1 MTQPVRTIRRAAS
14 VEAEVHVAVAVVGGG
29 ACGLT
34 AALML
39 GDAGI
44 DCVVLERD
52 ALPSG
57 STALSSG
64 FIPAPGTRTQREH
77 GVADDSAARFA
88 ADIQA
93 KAHGRAAP
101 ALVDAYANAIG
112 PALDALQERH
122 GLAWTLLDGFL
133 YPGHSV
139 HRMHALPQKTGAAL
153 MAALQAAVEAAGI
166 PVLTQAVVDT
176 LVLDDEDRVVGIDYL
191 RPDGQHETLGCD
203 ALLLA
208 CNGFG
213 GNPQMVRTL
222 LPEMA
227 EATFGGHVPAT
238 TAAPI
243 LWGEAL
249 GARLRDLG
257 GYQGHGSWVTPQGAL
272 MSWAVMMEGGVQL
285 NSEGRRFHDE
295 TQGYS
300 EAAVH
305 VLAQPGGIAW
315 NVFDTP
321 LLALARGF
329 PDFCDAEAAGALR
342 RCDSVAA
349 LADCIGC
356 EAGALQATLDAM
368 RVAARRPPMAAC
380 SHAARRA
387 VLRRQ
392 GDRRAVPHPGRPR
405 HRARHARAAARRH
418 AAAQP
423 ACRRRR
429 GGRRLGRRGVG
440 LSLRQRAAERR
451 GRRLHRGAHGAA
463 HSIQGG
469 VRMTNRELQDP
480 ARAQRH
486 RAGPRRVRRAERT
499 GGRAGRLRGA
509 VPVGR
514 LDCLHAAG
522 PLRRR
527 PDHFHRSGRHARAHH
542 RARGLPVIVDADTG
556 FGNALNTQRTVRGF
570 ERAGA
575 AMVQIEDQS
584 FPKRC
589 GHLDGKAVVPGARWS
604 AS

>member
-1 MTQPVRTIRRAAS
+1 MTQPVRTIRRAGS
-14 VEAEVHVAVAVVGGG
+14 VEADVHVAVAIVGGG

-39 GDAGI
+39 ADAGV

-52 ALPSG
+52 ALPGG

-64 FIPAPGTRTQREH
+64 FIPAPGTRVQRSH
-77 GVADDSAARFA
+77 GVADDSVARFA

-101 ALVDAYANAIG
+101 ALVEAYAGAIG

-153 MAALQAAVEAAGI
+153 MAALQAAAETAGI
-166 PVLTQAVVDT
+166 AVLTQAVVDT
-176 LVLDDEDRVVGIDYL
+176 LVLDAHDRVAGVDYL
-191 RPDGQHETLGCD
+191 RPDGRHETLACD

-213 GNPQMVRTL
+213 GNAPMVRTL

-227 EATFGGHVPAT
+227 DATFGGHMGNDGSA
-238 TAAPI
+238 I

-285 NSEGRRFHDE
+285 NREGRRFHDE

-356 EAGALQATLDAM
+356 EPAVLQATLDAM
-368 RVAARRPPMAAC
+368 RDGTSPDGRAFARALDAPYFAVKVTGALFHTQGGLDTAPDMRVLRQDGTPFANLLAAGGAAGGVSGDAVWGYLSGNGLLSAVAGGYIAART
-380 SHAARRA
+380 
-387 VLRRQ
+387 
-392 GDRRAVPHPGRPR
+392 
-405 HRARHARAAARRH
+405 AAA
-418 AAAQP
+418 
-423 ACRRRR
+423 
-429 GGRRLGRRGVG
+429 LI
-440 LSLRQRAAERR
+440 
-451 GRRLHRGAHGAA
+451 
-463 HSIQGG
+463 HS
-469 VRMTNRELQDP
+469 T
-480 ARAQRH
+480 
-486 RAGPRRVRRAERT
+486 
-499 GGRAGRLRGA
+499 
-509 VPVGR
+509 
-514 LDCLHAAG
+514 
-522 PLRRR
+522 
-527 PDHFHRSGRHARAHH
+527 
-542 RARGLPVIVDADTG
+542 
-556 FGNALNTQRTVRGF
+556 
-570 ERAGA
+570 
-575 AMVQIEDQS
+575 
-584 FPKRC
+584 
-589 GHLDGKAVVPGARWS
+589 KASP
-604 AS
+604 